1 MLFLRRPGPKPVIVR
16 QYGRD
21 SLLIWANLLLA
32 PLFAALGMRVG
43 LQSEEQI
50 KARIDSDTLALRKR
64 GYVLA
69 SIETFELPVIGSRTT
84 SANWYRATFQLLDSP
99 ASDATPTAH

>member
-1 MLFLRRPGPKPVIVR
+1 MIVR

-21 SLLIWANLLLA
+21 SLLVSANLLLA
-32 PLFAALGMRVG
+32 PLFAALGLRVG

-50 KARIDSDTLALRKR
+50 RAKIDSDTVALRKR

-69 SIETFELPVIGSRTT
+69 SLETFALPVIGSRDTNA
-84 SANWYRATFQLLDSP
+84 SWYRATFQLLDSP
-99 ASDATPTAH
+99 ASDATPTSG